1 MEERKILNQLNK
13 DSLNGIKYKLKGSID
28 TNVKKSYILI
38 QSAIS
43 GIILENWELRRQQ
56 NEISQISQRI
66 LKCIRGFFKK
76 NDNCKGYIISLILQ
90 KCLLNQMWSESELI
104 MKQLPKI
111 GEKLAKCFVKAN
123 YKYFGKLIEL
133 NNPRLIENIC
143 NKNPPFGNI
152 LLDEIKSIPRIN
164 FKYDIS
170 KYTNNKNLVKIT
182 LCINIPWEKY
192 IKNENKN
199 ENDFFDTYSP
209 YHIIMSDNSG
219 DNKIKFCKK
228 IKPNSFNKPN
238 YYYINNIDQ
247 NTFPINFFIICDKFI
262 GLDQI
267 ITIKNIFDLNGT
279 IVNNEKGNLKSI
291 VSVIHQYIKNNFLN
305 ENNSV
310 HQIFNEED
318 VQKIINDESK
328 NKVEKYQNDNNKKIN
343 DENSILNL
351 KKNKKKKILNNKLL
365 ENFNS
370 NIVKNN
376 LNKISEEYGNHPDL
390 LDMINNMKTEHEK
403 LIKIQSEKKEN
414 NNNNN
419 KSLISTNLKLNQIN
433 KYLNKKQ
440 LESTNKKCQFDTNYK
455 TNTKNK
461 KFDNYQINSTQNL
474 MEHLNKISE
483 KGINLNLDILD
494 NLNFNEN
501 NEINDKTNQIEYK
514 EEYINKIFNLNDII

>member
-1 MEERKILNQLNK
+1 MILKIFNDLKLIGLIEFDEYNNLKVFPKKLCKKMSKNYVKFETMKQIYLNLEKEKNYCITGEQIEENIIEILSKSKEFLKYSSKMEERKILNQLNK
-13 DSLNGIKYKLKGSID
+13 DTLNGIKYKLKGSID
-28 TNVKKSYILI
+28 TNIKKSYILI
-38 QSAIS
+38 QSEIS

-66 LKCIRGFFKK
+66 LKCIRGFYKK

-123 YKYFGKLIEL
+123 YKNFGKLIEL

-152 LLDEIKSIPRIN
+152 LLDEIKSIPKIN

-170 KYTNNKNLVKIT
+170 KYTNNTNFVKIT

-279 IVNNEKGNLKSI
+279 VVNNEKGNLKSI
-291 VSVIHQYIKNNFLN
+291 VSVIHQYIKNNFVN
-305 ENNSV
+305 ENNSI
-310 HQIFNEED
+310 HQYFNEED
-318 VQKIINDESK
+318 VQNIINDESK
-328 NKVEKYQNDNNKKIN
+328 NKFENTNIKIN
-343 DENSILNL
+343 NENQILNL
-351 KKNKKKKILNNKLL
+351 KKNKKKKLINNKLM
-365 ENFNS
+365 ENLNS
-370 NIVKNN
+370 NIIKNN
-376 LNKISEEYGNHPDL
+376 LNKISEE
-390 LDMINNMKTEHEK
+390 
-403 LIKIQSEKKEN
+403 
-414 NNNNN
+414 
-419 KSLISTNLKLNQIN
+419 
-433 KYLNKKQ
+433 
-440 LESTNKKCQFDTNYK
+440 
-455 TNTKNK
+455 
-461 KFDNYQINSTQNL
+461 
-474 MEHLNKISE
+474 
-483 KGINLNLDILD
+483 
-494 NLNFNEN
+494 
-501 NEINDKTNQIEYK
+501 
-514 EEYINKIFNLNDII
+514 